1 MGSVMTHRSTVKRQ
15 SIRAIDLAVMT
26 CRWAGVAG
34 QPSGRAVALAILLG
48 VAFASLISPDPQ
60 TFGSRE
66 ALAAGLT
73 ADRVRTG
80 GVLDNYAY
88 PGSCDKDQLFQE
100 AFSWDDL
107 MAYLTGRQAVYRST
121 SRIGYC
127 IEKPRTTR
135 PGVAGGNKWDYW
147 DDYWARQ
154 RHKND
159 SIWYGGW

>member
-15 SIRAIDLAVMT
+15 LIHAIELTVMT
-26 CRWAGVAG
+26 CRRVGVAG
-34 QPSGRAVALAILLG
+34 PPSGRAVALAIVLG
-48 VAFASLISPDPQ
+48 VAFARLISPDLQ

-66 ALAAGLT
+66 ALAAGL
-73 ADRVRTG
+73 AVDRVRAS
-80 GVLDNYAY
+80 GVLDSYAY
-88 PGSCDKDQLFQE
+88 PGSCDKDQVFQE

-107 MAYLTGRQAVYRST
+107 MAYFTGRQAVYRSA
-121 SRIGYC
+121 SKIGYC

-147 DDYWARQ
+147 DDYWAREN
-154 RHKND
+154 HKND